1 MKPLLA
7 HTGFSVDNL
16 ERGIWQQLD
25 AMLVKDDLL
34 PESIRSQEP
43 YAMTSFFQLA
53 LSPSIVRNSVK
64 IAIVVGLLLNII
76 NQGGSIWAR
85 ADISWPHIF
94 LNFLV
99 PYCVATISA
108 VKNNRT
114 DNNEKNKKEENRYE

>member
-1 MKPLLA
+1 
-7 HTGFSVDNL
+7 
-16 ERGIWQQLD
+16 
-25 AMLVKDDLL
+25 
-34 PESIRSQEP
+34 
-43 YAMTSFFQLA
+43 MTSFFQLA

-85 ADISWPHIF
+85 TDISWPHIF

-108 VKNNRT
+108 VKNSRT
-114 DNNEKNKKEENRYE
+114 YDSEKNKKEENRYE